1 MTGLNEKKKEVVTKS
16 AEERA
21 MYFEELETRRQEI
34 TLQAMDGPKVR
45 YASTNKP
52 DRFLMYLK
60 DYGIPRWERLSQKG
74 GNGTH
79 HAKMMLEK
87 TKHLVSNF
95 SM

>member
-1 MTGLNEKKKEVVTKS
+1 MTGLNEKKEVATKS

-21 MYFEELETRRQEI
+21 KYFQELEKRRQEI
-34 TLQAMDGPKVR
+34 TLEAMNGPKVR

-52 DRFLMYLK
+52 ERFLAYLK
-60 DYGIPRWERLSQKG
+60 DNGLVKWERLSQKG

-79 HAKMMLEK
+79 HAKLMLER
-87 TKHLVSNF
+87 TKYLVSNF